1 MVERL
6 DGARGPPL
14 GLIEDAT
21 YRSATVNLEVGD
33 ELLIVTDGITEAM
46 DPSLRLFGEDRI
58 AEAIGQRGGMA
69 LLERLL
75 NEVRVFEAG
84 NIQSDDIAAVL
95 LKLLPR

>member
-1 MVERL
+1 
-6 DGARGPPL
+6 
-14 GLIEDAT
+14 
-21 YRSATVNLEVGD
+21 
-33 ELLIVTDGITEAM
+33 M